1 MVKNLPASAGDAGDV
16 SSNPGLGRSQ
26 GVRKGNPLQYS
37 CLEDSMNRG
46 VRLAAAVCGVAELD
60 RTEHA
65 CRQLFSPSK
74 APTSTSLSNLF
85 ALLN

>member
-1 MVKNLPASAGDAGDV
+1 MVKNLPASAEDAGDV
-16 SSNPGLGRSQ
+16 SSNSGLGRSQ

-37 CLEDSMNRG
+37 CLEDPMDRG
-46 VRLAAAVCGVAELD
+46 VSLAAVCGVAESD

-74 APTSTSLSNLF
+74 APTSMSLSNLF